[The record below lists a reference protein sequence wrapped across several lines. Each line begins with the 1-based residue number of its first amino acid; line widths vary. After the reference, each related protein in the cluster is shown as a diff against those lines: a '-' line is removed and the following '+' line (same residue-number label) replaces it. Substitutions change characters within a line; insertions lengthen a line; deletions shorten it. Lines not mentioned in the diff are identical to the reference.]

1 MIALWNKS
9 DLELIAGPSRKG
21 ETELSPVSESPTADT
36 PRDSSSAPH
45 GGPALSSIGTS
56 GEVAADTISGL
67 AGRRLSGRLEDLGDP
82 AGRPHTPAGDVMLRD
97 ILRVL
102 DHLEGK

>member
-36 PRDSSSAPH
+36 PHDSSSAPH

-56 GEVAADTISGL
+56 GEVADDTISGL

>member
-1 MIALWNKS
+1 
-9 DLELIAGPSRKG
+9 
-21 ETELSPVSESPTADT
+21 
-36 PRDSSSAPH
+36 
-45 GGPALSSIGTS
+45 
-56 GEVAADTISGL
+56 VAADTISGL